1 MSLINEALKKAQN
14 QRTVELTAAPSPAST
29 SATTGA
35 QPQVR
40 ITKRPPPL
48 SARSLIG
55 LIGGGLFGLL
65 AVGVVS
71 FFYFSAPANPPAT
84 PPAAVVAK
92 PPASTPGPAPAPGA
106 ISPPAALSNAS
117 PGAGPSQAAP
127 ITPAVPTVT
136 PQQMVTVSLPPI
148 PGAAPTGVPPAASA
162 TPPRPASP
170 PATVV
175 PTTNP
180 KISDFVDAL
189 RISVVRLTPTD
200 PKVVLNGQVF
210 RINDVVDRSLTVR
223 LIKIE
228 AARLVFGD
236 ANGFEY
242 VKAY

>member
-14 QRTVELTAAPSPAST
+14 QRTVDLTAAPSPASP

-40 ITKRPPPL
+40 IAKRPPPL
-48 SARSLIG
+48 SARTLIG

-71 FFYFSAPANPPAT
+71 FFYFSAPAT
-84 PPAAVVAK
+84 P
-92 PPASTPGPAPAPGA
+92 PAPAPIVKAPSSGLTQTA
-106 ISPPAALSNAS
+106 QTT
-117 PGAGPSQAAP
+117 PGAPV
-127 ITPAVPTVT
+127 VPN
-136 PQQMVTVSLPPI
+136 QQIVTVSLPAI
-148 PGAAPTGVPPAASA
+148 PGAVSTGFTPSPFDTPTRPTPPPAAA
-162 TPPRPASP
+162 
-170 PATVV
+170 V
-175 PTTNP
+175 PVANP
-180 KISDFVDAL
+180 TISDFIDAL

-210 RINDVVDRSLTVR
+210 RINDVVDRGLKVR

-228 AARLVFGD
+228 AARIIFSD

-242 VKAY
+242 PKNY